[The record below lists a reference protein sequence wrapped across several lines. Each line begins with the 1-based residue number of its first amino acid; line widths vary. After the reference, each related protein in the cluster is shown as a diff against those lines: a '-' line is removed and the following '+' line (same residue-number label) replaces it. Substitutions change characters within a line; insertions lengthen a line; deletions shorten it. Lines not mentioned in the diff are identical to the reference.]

1 MAKKRPPEYIVTD
14 NAHGTMFF
22 GPGGPKEADDGTE
35 FRFSVKSNST
45 LKYTSD
51 GGKTEHIQGKNI
63 ITCGHNLGQGR
74 DKSEDEDIGYG
85 VYCEN
90 GDIVFSAPSGN
101 VKIIAKNIYIESR
114 GPDTDNGSFLLK
126 ANGGITIDSGEQL
139 TLSGT
144 KVCVRGE
151 AEVNLV
157 TDHFINIVGE
167 IVQGGSPFSPFL
179 STFLPSVITDVL
191 KGVSASCK

>member
-1 MAKKRPPEYIVTD
+1 MTQKRPPEYIVTD

-35 FRFSVKSNST
+35 YRFSVKSNST

-63 ITCGHNLGQGR
+63 ITCGHNLSQGR
-74 DKSEDEDIGYG
+74 DKSEEEDIGYG

-114 GPDTDNGSFLLK
+114 GPDTDNGAFLLK
-126 ANGGITIDSGEQL
+126 ANGGVTIDSGEQL

-151 AEVNLV
+151 AEVNIV
-157 TDHFINIVGE
+157 TDHFINMVGE
-167 IVQGGSPFSPFL
+167 IIQGGSPFSPL
-179 STFLPSVITDVL
+179 LNSILPSVITDL
-191 KGVSASCK
+191 LTGVSASCK

>member
-22 GPGGPKEADDGTE
+22 GPGGPPSTDDGAE
-35 FRFSVKSNST
+35 FRLAVKSNST
-45 LKYTSD
+45 LKYTND

-63 ITCGHNLGQGR
+63 VTCGHNLGKGR
-74 DKSEDEDIGYG
+74 NKSEDEDIGYG

-90 GDIVFSAPSGN
+90 GDIVFSAPTGN
-101 VKIIAKNIYIESR
+101 VKILAKNIYIETR
-114 GPDTDNGSFLLK
+114 GADTENGAFLLK
-126 ANGGITIDSGEQL
+126 SNGGVTIDSGEQL

-151 AEVNLV
+151 AEVNIV
-157 TDHFINIVGE
+157 TDHFINMVGE
-167 IVQGGSPFSPFL
+167 IVQGGSPFSPL
-179 STFLPSVITDVL
+179 LNSILPSVITDVL

>member
-1 MAKKRPPEYIVTD
+1 MAKKRSPEYIVTD
-14 NAHGTMFF
+14 NAYGTMFF

-35 FRFSVKSNST
+35 FRFSVASNST
-45 LKYTSD
+45 LKYTND
-51 GGKTEHIQGKNI
+51 GGKTEHVQGRNV
-63 ITCGHNLGQGR
+63 ITCGHNLAQGR
-74 DKSEDEDIGYG
+74 DKAEEEDIAYG

-101 VKIIAKNIYIESR
+101 VKILAKNIYLESR
-114 GPDTDNGSFLLK
+114 GPDTDNGAFLLK

-151 AEVNLV
+151 AEVNIV
-157 TDHFINIVGE
+157 TDHFINMVGE
-167 IVQGGSPFSPFL
+167 IIQGGSPFSPL
-179 STFLPSVITDVL
+179 LNSILPSVITDL
-191 KGVSASCK
+191 LNGVSASCK